1 MIEVDECPVIQNSQ
15 FEEIL
20 GEFEEKKDKR
30 LVNLEHLAKCFR
42 DLNFSSPANTSGK
55 GNSIIVLDKR

>member
-1 MIEVDECPVIQNSQ
+1 VIEIDECPVIQNSQ
-15 FEEIL
+15 FQEIL
-20 GEFEEKKDKR
+20 GDFEKDNR
-30 LVNLEHLAKCFR
+30 MVNLEHLAKCFR